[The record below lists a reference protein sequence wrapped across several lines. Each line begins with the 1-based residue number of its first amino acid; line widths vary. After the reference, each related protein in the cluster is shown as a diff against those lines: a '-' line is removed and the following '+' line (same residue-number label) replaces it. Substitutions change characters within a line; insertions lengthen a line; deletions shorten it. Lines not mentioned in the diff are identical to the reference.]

1 MRMKR
6 IIGRLLPVT
15 SFVPTL
21 GSVGSYCL
29 MIMLS
34 FTLCHASAQPKV
46 GLVLGGGGAK
56 GGAEVGALK
65 VLERAGIKPDI
76 IVGTSIGAIVGGLY
90 AAGYTADELDALFSQ
105 QQWLSLLTDRN
116 DKYGGDPYIKVDG
129 VTYIFGFPVIDRNNP
144 SFGVLRGARVEQV
157 IDSML
162 ASKNKV
168 EFEQLK
174 TPFAC
179 VAVEMITANEV
190 ILSDGVVPRAMRAS
204 MAIPGIFKP
213 VEIEG
218 RKLVDG
224 GMMNN
229 LPVDVA
235 RNLGADIIIAIDL
248 QQNKPQE
255 RKTPDNTLLGIAD
268 AVGLGIVNWVAKRP
282 DITKYNKNRKDADIY
297 VNPPLPDQEASS
309 FGNKSMR
316 QMITVGEQAMNKHWE
331 ELMKLKKS
339 LNSTN

>member
-1 MRMKR
+1 MRLKS
-6 IIGRLLPVT
+6 IFCHLCLVVVL
-15 SFVPTL
+15 SFV
-21 GSVGSYCL
+21 
-29 MIMLS
+29 
-34 FTLCHASAQPKV
+34 TLCATATTPKV
-46 GLVLGGGGAK
+46 ALVLGGGGAK

-90 AAGYTADELDALFSQ
+90 AAGYTADELDALFCQ
-105 QQWLSLLTDRN
+105 QEWLSLLTDRN
-116 DKYGGDPYIKVDG
+116 DKYGGEPYITVDG
-129 VTYIFGFPVIDRNNP
+129 VTYIFGFPVIDKKHP

-162 ASKNKV
+162 AVKNKV

-190 ILSDGVVPRAMRAS
+190 VLNDGVVPRAMRAS

-213 VEIEG
+213 VEIDG

-235 RNLGADIIIAIDL
+235 KQLGADIVIAIDL

-255 RKTPDNTLLGIAD
+255 KKAPENPIFDIAD
-268 AVGLGIVNWVAKRP
+268 ALGLGIVNWVASRP
-282 DITKYNKNRKDADIY
+282 DIAKYHKNRKAADIY
-297 VNPPLPDQEASS
+297 VNPPLSDQQVSS
-309 FGNKSMR
+309 FGNESMR
-316 QMITVGEQAMNKHWE
+316 QMIKVGEQTMNKHWD
-331 ELMKLKKS
+331 ELLKLKERLGKKK
-339 LNSTN
+339 